1 MHALVLSLRCAV
13 AQALGGSMHSFTSAA
28 APAPWRHPNFP
39 WWKVLSD
46 TPSRSGG
53 GGACFR
59 ASSSSSASPSLRP
72 SIGGGTASFHS
83 SFHSSSSS
91 SLLRSVTSS
100 SSLPRSFSSSARGR
114 YDRGSAKVKLTH
126 GGQAGAHL
134 VRIRATALA
143 GSCTGSCRFGGN
155 CLDSVS
161 RNAMIS
167 CHECVY
173 GETLQV
179 GTEWTTSFRKSASTA
194 AWGEVVTAAARY
206 GPDDTFE
213 SFEFTVSGHRVCT
226 DTARQVY
233 GVPVSTWLALLAI
246 APEKQWASPPLST
259 PLRSNVRTMSVNSN
273 HL

>member
-1 MHALVLSLRCAV
+1 
-13 AQALGGSMHSFTSAA
+13 MHSFTSAA

-46 TPSRSGG
+46 TPSTSGG

-226 DTARQVY
+226 DTA
-233 GVPVSTWLALLAI
+233 
-246 APEKQWASPPLST
+246 
-259 PLRSNVRTMSVNSN
+259 
-273 HL
+273 